1 MTYLLRIL
9 TLLFSKLSIDV
20 IIVRQLLVK
29 IYIKFG
35 SGSCP
40 INTTAHEV
48 SQRARYQK
56 CGVKGNNTYQIVYTG
71 NSDVAMDGAGV
82 RSD

>member
-1 MTYLLRIL
+1 LLRIL

-35 SGSCP
+35 SGFCP

-48 SQRARYQK
+48 RQRARCHN
-56 CGVKGNNTYQIVYTG
+56 CGVKGNNTYQIVYMG
-71 NSDVAMDGAGV
+71 NSAISMDGA
-82 RSD
+82 ST

>member
-1 MTYLLRIL
+1 MTYLIRIL
-9 TLLFSKLSIDV
+9 TLLFSKLSINV

-35 SGSCP
+35 SGFCS
-40 INTTAHEV
+40 INTIAHEV
-48 SQRARYQK
+48 RQRARCRD

-71 NSDVAMDGAGV
+71 SSYVAGV
-82 RSD
+82 KAG